1 MAAGG
6 LGIMSGLARTVPTAD
21 HKQATP
27 QTSGTRRG
35 PADEALVRLYIR
47 FSDLYA
53 VFVAVAPDRIA
64 LVSKARD
71 PNDAVEKLR
80 VVTGTR
86 LELVRVWWT
95 QSASDAAV
103 VHLAFAG
110 TPWPPEELIPALL
123 TFARE
128 GNIPLTSDSVV
139 QAKARNLVE
148 WVDADF
154 ESLRSK
160 GGLENCG
167 TAFVADREALT
178 LRRSKIRALYRV
190 AQAN

>member
-1 MAAGG
+1 MPG
-6 LGIMSGLARTVPTAD
+6 LTRTIATSD
-21 HKQATP
+21 HQHATL
-27 QTSGTRRG
+27 QTSGTRRHR
-35 PADEALVRLYIR
+35 ADEGLLRLYIR
-47 FSDLYA
+47 FSGLYT
-53 VFVAVAPDRIA
+53 VFIAVAPDCIA

-71 PNDAVEKLR
+71 PNKAVEKLR

-95 QSASDAAV
+95 QSASDAAA

-110 TPWPPEELIPALL
+110 TPWPAEELIPAVL

-128 GNIPLTSDSVV
+128 GNIPLTSDSMV

-148 WVDADF
+148 WVNADF

-160 GGLENCG
+160 GGLENYR
-167 TAFVADREALT
+167 TAFVSNREALSVA
-178 LRRSKIRALYRV
+178 LRRAKIRTLYRI
-190 AQAN
+190 AQANRE